1 MTIRDETLQAIAND
15 PEIALLHGATS
26 AGDRS
31 ILAALLDT
39 DGAVGTTTK
48 DSPNAKFWHRLSEYG
63 WMAELDAMLPVSPF
77 PILNYSITDQ
87 GYRAIPVL
95 LSSLAP
101 GEYEI

>member
-1 MTIRDETLQAIAND
+1 MNIRDETLQAIAND
-15 PEIALLHGATS
+15 PEITLLYEATS

-39 DGAVGTTTK
+39 EDAIGTTTK
-48 DSPNAKFWHRLSEYG
+48 DSPNARFWHHLSEYG
-63 WMAELDAMLPVSPF
+63 WMVELEALLPESPF

-95 LSSLAP
+95 LIRLAP
-101 GEYEI
+101 AEYEN